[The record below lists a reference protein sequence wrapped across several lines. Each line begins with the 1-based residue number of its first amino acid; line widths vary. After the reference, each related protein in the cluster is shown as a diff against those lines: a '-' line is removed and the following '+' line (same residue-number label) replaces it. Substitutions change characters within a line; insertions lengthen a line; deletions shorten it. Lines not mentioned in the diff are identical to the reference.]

1 MPSSQSF
8 SLNGLSTPLGSIG
21 FHIYTVKA
29 PSYEGAFTVVGDEET
44 AQAAVMLEMRFA
56 FSARDFADRTLRP
69 RSAAA
74 SLVDQNHTL
83 PPYKIP
89 ITRMGTLYGG

>member
-1 MPSSQSF
+1 MK
-8 SLNGLSTPLGSIG
+8 GLLLWWVMRRQRT
-21 FHIYTVKA
+21 
-29 PSYEGAFTVVGDEET
+29 
-44 AQAAVMLEMRFA
+44 AAVMLEMRFA
-56 FSARDFADRTLRP
+56 YSARDFADRTLRP